1 MKLRT
6 NILVFLAA
14 CAAVLSCEKTQERT
28 ATPVAWT
35 GSSASITVGAA
46 TKTSLDGLAPAWEAS
61 DVLSVFDADGTPV
74 AFSNATGAGT
84 SATFTT
90 TAWTGKAPSYA
101 AFTNG
106 TPTCTVATGVLGVTI
121 PAAQAAP
128 AGSFASEASPSV
140 GQVASAEGVYSI
152 SSMKNVAAL
161 LSFSF
166 SGSDIASLTIEGG
179 NGEQVAGSASV
190 TYSTMAWTAGTSP
203 ATSVVLTPASG
214 GAFASGV
221 TYYAAILPG
230 SYSKGLKFTITDTLD
245 GTRVKEVGKDL
256 GLNLLRNHV
265 CAFNEVDAAV
275 APAEFVVAIDLT
287 SGWPFDESVAASGS
301 QTAAGE
307 SYTYSYSPALDLTF
321 KLVKPSTGNYSYSS
335 GKLSFD
341 AAGGRLVLPA
351 IPNRYLNS
359 VVVVHEMDG
368 AKAFEVHKVSDDSQ
382 IGVRHTTSVW
392 KGPVPVAKFSP
403 HESGRCYVSLLTA
416 GTSLTH
422 IYLRY
427 TSTDDGTDAV
437 KLGFESPYNTWNQST
452 NGDTYTND
460 GTTSCFF
467 GIYARNAHTSDAL
480 DDYSFT
486 QTVNGKDY
494 TFTALKPTSGYSQGD
509 LFCWA
514 NGLWSGAL
522 GDDRYLKLPRTGK
535 LVWVRADVGN
545 STNGTNGK
553 FIRIDA
559 KDAGETEYS
568 TVGAGVYLGATAY
581 GTGDGSSKENNAEFW
596 TWCLDDSYSA
606 TKDYYLYCGNG
617 STWMDELVLIYL

>member
-6 NILVFLAA
+6 NILVFLVA

-46 TKTSLDGLAPAWEAS
+46 TKTSLDGLAPAWKAS

-121 PAAQAAP
+121 PAAQA
-128 AGSFASEASPSV
+128 
-140 GQVASAEGVYSI
+140 
-152 SSMKNVAAL
+152 
-161 LSFSF
+161 
-166 SGSDIASLTIEGG
+166 
-179 NGEQVAGSASV
+179 
-190 TYSTMAWTAGTSP
+190 AWTAGTSP

-545 STNGTNGK
+545 ATNGSNGK

-559 KDAGETEYS
+559 KDAGETDYT
-568 TVGAGVYLGATAY
+568 TVGVGVYLGTTAH
-581 GTGDGSSKENNAEFW
+581 GNMDGSSPADDVEFW
-596 TWCLDDSYSA
+596 TWCLDDPYSP